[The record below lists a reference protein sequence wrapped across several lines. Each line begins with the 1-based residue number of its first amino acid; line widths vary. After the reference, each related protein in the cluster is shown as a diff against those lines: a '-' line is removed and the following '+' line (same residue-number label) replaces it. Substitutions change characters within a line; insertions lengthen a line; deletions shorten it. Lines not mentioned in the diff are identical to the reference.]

1 VHGKRSQGHG
11 REAGVRAKLV
21 ELSGGQTGALEH
33 GSIDYGGAPPR
44 LSWRITIGAAI
55 RGGKRGVLSA
65 CSPGVQRRWWLEL
78 GWPDGDAIVFDFR
91 RLRRRL
97 KLEFVGYVG
106 SG

>member
-1 VHGKRSQGHG
+1 
-11 REAGVRAKLV
+11 V

-44 LSWRITIGAAI
+44 LSWRITKEKKTWGVN
-55 RGGKRGVLSA
+55 GGVLTTS
-65 CSPGVQRRWWLEL
+65 SPGVQRRWWLEL